1 MTQTQPQVTVSVILP
16 TFNRAAVLCQT
27 VRMLRHQTLVP
38 HEIIVVDQSTSI
50 DADSEANLKRWN
62 EHGDIHWIR
71 QIEPNASM
79 ARNRGAVAATGDVLL
94 FLDDDITLA
103 ERFIEYHARNYHS
116 PEVRAVAGQILDE
129 DSPVTLDLP
138 KQTGDPQVDWIYFPK
153 NYGKRCLTP
162 WMASGNFSV
171 RRDVYFELGG
181 MDETYWKG
189 GFREEA
195 DFALR
200 FVRSGYQFQF
210 DPEAS
215 VFHLGI
221 KAVPAGGS
229 RPRDFGFGMWHHIFG
244 AWYFLVGFG
253 TLRSTPI
260 LLFSSLRGF
269 VLNQATLKAPRIC
282 VPRLLMWFAA
292 FPAALFTRCKLRFR
306 VNSPLGQQIRGAGPT
321 SPGV

>member
-1 MTQTQPQVTVSVILP
+1 MSQAQQRVTVSVILP
-16 TFNRAAVLCQT
+16 TFNRAAILCQT
-27 VRMLRHQTLVP
+27 IEMLRRQTDAP
-38 HEIIVVDQSTSI
+38 HEIIVVDQSTVT
-50 DADSEANLKRWN
+50 DAASEATLTRWN
-62 EHGDIHWIR
+62 EQGEIVWIR
-71 QIEPNASM
+71 QTEPNASM
-79 ARNRGAVAATGDVLL
+79 ARNRGALASSGDVLL

-103 ERFIEYHARNYHS
+103 ERFIECHARNYQS

-138 KQTGDPQVDWIYFPK
+138 KLTGDPQVDWIYFPK
-153 NYGKRCLTP
+153 NYGRRCQTP

-171 RRDVYFELGG
+171 RRDIYFQLGG

-200 FVRSGYQFQF
+200 FVRSGYRFEF

-221 KAVPAGGS
+221 KAVPVGGS

-244 AWYFLVGFG
+244 AWSFLVGFG
-253 TLRSTPI
+253 TLRSIPI
-260 LLFSSLRGF
+260 LLFSSFRGF
-269 VLNQATLKAPRIC
+269 VLNQSVLKTPRIC
-282 VPRLLMWFAA
+282 LPRLLMWFAG
-292 FPAALFTRCKLRFR
+292 FPAALFTRCKLGFK
-306 VNSPLGQQIRGAGPT
+306 VNSPMVQLAQKDGAA
-321 SPGV
+321 